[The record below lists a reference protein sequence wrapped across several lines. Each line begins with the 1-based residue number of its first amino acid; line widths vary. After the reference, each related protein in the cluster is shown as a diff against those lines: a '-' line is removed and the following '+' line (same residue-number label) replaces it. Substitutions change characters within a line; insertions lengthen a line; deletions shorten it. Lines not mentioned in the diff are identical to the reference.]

1 MSVEHEFLNPLSSQM
16 VTLVIGPDSESTG
29 VRHFDCPTL
38 AQVFPELDCASCSR
52 CHWQARI
59 SGAWFAEVYA
69 QARET
74 PEEGAARLLLE
85 EVEEHISEIMFTS
98 HESPEPD
105 CLLCKRGIELG
116 VWARYGVD
124 DPFAPEDVS

>member
-1 MSVEHEFLNPLSSQM
+1 MDTEHEFLDPLSGQM
-16 VTLVIGPDSESTG
+16 VTLVIGPTVMTTG
-29 VRHFDCPTL
+29 VRHNCDTL
-38 AQVFPELDCASCSR
+38 AQVFPELDSASCSS

-59 SGAWFAEVYA
+59 SGAWFVDVYQ

-85 EVEEHISEIMFTS
+85 EVEEHVSEIMFDS
-98 HESPEPD
+98 LSSPEDD

-124 DPFAPEDVS
+124 DPFAPEVEA